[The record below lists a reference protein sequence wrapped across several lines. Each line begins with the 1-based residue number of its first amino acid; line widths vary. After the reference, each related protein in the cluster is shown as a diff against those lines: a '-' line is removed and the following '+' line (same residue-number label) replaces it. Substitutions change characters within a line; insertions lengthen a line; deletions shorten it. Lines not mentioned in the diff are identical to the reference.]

1 MSNFFYKRNLP
12 VPYFTQRDNT
22 YIWQQLAEKD
32 EYDKNNKKTKQ
43 KEKPFGPKYPMS
55 WRTCN
60 ITSLCMILHYYGI
73 TNKTPEQMIEKVF
86 AKQKEGEGKNYRGF
100 KTRKLGNSL

>member
-1 MSNFFYKRNLP
+1 MSEVWQRNLA

-22 YIWQQLAEKD
+22 YIWQQKYKEDKIDAVTGEKTEIKD
-32 EYDKNNKKTKQ
+32 Q
-43 KEKPFGPKYPMS
+43 PFGPKYPMS